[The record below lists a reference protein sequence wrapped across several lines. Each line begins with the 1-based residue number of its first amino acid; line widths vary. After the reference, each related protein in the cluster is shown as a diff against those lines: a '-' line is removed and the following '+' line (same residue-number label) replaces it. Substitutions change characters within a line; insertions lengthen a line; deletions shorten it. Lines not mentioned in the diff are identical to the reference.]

1 MALIGNWGDF
11 TFYVSADQI
20 KTFDSL
26 KWDSAAKYSTHDR
39 HLREPLLEYTGTD
52 VETITFTMFFSVFLG
67 VNPIKEIASLLQAMR
82 RGEVNRLVIGP
93 KAYGTNKWVITK
105 LSNSLKRFDRWGNLL
120 VASVNFTPGKLNLA
134 PETLE
139 EEVLQN
145 VAIIVSTP
153 KFSVPLDRGL
163 GLAQRFIDKPIQV
176 AQSIL
181 ISEVLDAVEEYEPR
195 AEVTNVTFEAGE
207 TPGLLVPVLEV
218 NIVDNE
224 E

>member
-1 MALIGNWGDF
+1 METATAPTSGILGRKRL
-11 TFYVSADQI
+11 SAI
-20 KTFDSL
+20 TRN
-26 KWDSAAKYSTHDR
+26 ARRRVRYCST
-39 HLREPLLEYTGTD
+39 G
-52 VETITFTMFFSVFLG
+52 
-67 VNPIKEIASLLQAMR
+67 R
-82 RGEVNRLVIGP
+82 RPRAIV
-93 KAYGTNKWVITK
+93 KA
-105 LSNSLKRFDRWGNLL
+105 
-120 VASVNFTPGKLNLA
+120 FTPGKLNLA

>member
-1 MALIGNWGDF
+1 MAYI
-11 TFYVSADQI
+11 V
-20 KTFDSL
+20 
-26 KWDSAAKYSTHDR
+26 
-39 HLREPLLEYTGTD
+39 
-52 VETITFTMFFSVFLG
+52 
-67 VNPIKEIASLLQAMR
+67 
-82 RGEVNRLVIGP
+82 
-93 KAYGTNKWVITK
+93 KA
-105 LSNSLKRFDRWGNLL
+105 
-120 VASVNFTPGKLNLA
+120 FTPGKLNLA

-163 GLAQRFIDKPIQV
+163 GLAQRFIDKKPIQV